1 MSGAKDTKDKPQ
13 VPALDELAVG
23 FTCMFFLQLEKLK
36 LVADVNSARGLPL
49 LLTFRKCTNILV
61 TESFL

>member
-36 LVADVNSARGLPL
+36 LVADVNSA
-49 LLTFRKCTNILV
+49 
-61 TESFL
+61 